1 MLVPIDMELPPGG
14 SEVRLAILDNKT
26 GFIGTVS
33 GPVGQ

>member
-1 MLVPIDMELPPGG
+1 VPIDMEIPAGG
-14 SEVRLAILDNKT
+14 TELRLAVLDNKT